1 MEQELLKFAIL
12 LRKKSNKLTEILE
25 LTKQLQEVV
34 SRNDGE
40 SMKLILR
47 MRRDTMLEASE
58 IDYII
63 DDAKKEMSED
73 VSKEVKRQMS
83 MDFAPI
89 YARKKSP
96 HDYKIYEIY
105 FSMRRCLDNIDKING
120 LLMKKIEYTTQNTNA

>member
-58 IDYII
+58 IDYMI

-73 VSKEVKRQMS
+73 VSEEIKRQMS

-89 YARKKSP
+89 YAKKKSP
-96 HDYKIYEIY
+96 NDYKIYEIY
-105 FSMRRCLDNIDKING
+105 LSMRYCLNNIEKING
-120 LLMKKIEYTTQNTNA
+120 VLMKKVERNTQNANA